1 MYFTNTPSLNSMEAI
16 MQRPPG
22 GNQRGGG
29 RIRRAY
35 QFNKADCDCRLCLYH
50 RKKKGCSM
58 EICPVLDAR
67 LTCGAAS
74 FYEAIH
80 AAFADARHTP
90 FQRRLSHLYDRKDDA
105 PIIFQTDQHRQ
116 RFEAQKLYL
125 RKPDHRSLAVL
136 YLLTADH
143 TLWSKTRRYMPDV
156 EMLSLLSKEFG
167 VSINELISGERLWA
181 EDFKKAADD
190 NLVTA
195 LNNSTFTLK
204 EKIVFFKKKW
214 LHEHISTIVL
224 CVVAWIGIII
234 WTALKLRGSDSYA
247 LLGAI
252 GSMLA
257 ILFYVVLYNRMMV
270 YVENHAYRATPDK
283 ETETKN

>member
-143 TLWSKTRRYMPDV
+143 TLWSKTRRYFSDRPIRWRMPMCV
-156 EMLSLLSKEFG
+156 
-167 VSINELISGERLWA
+167 RTLW
-181 EDFKKAADD
+181 
-190 NLVTA
+190 
-195 LNNSTFTLK
+195 
-204 EKIVFFKKKW
+204 
-214 LHEHISTIVL
+214 
-224 CVVAWIGIII
+224 
-234 WTALKLRGSDSYA
+234 Y
-247 LLGAI
+247 
-252 GSMLA
+252 
-257 ILFYVVLYNRMMV
+257 
-270 YVENHAYRATPDK
+270 TPDRRCRMRSNRASSMDSI
-283 ETETKN
+283 TRRRRFWQTLRR

>member
-143 TLWSKTRRYMPDV
+143 TLWSKN
-156 EMLSLLSKEFG
+156 K
-167 VSINELISGERLWA
+167 
-181 EDFKKAADD
+181 
-190 NLVTA
+190 
-195 LNNSTFTLK
+195 
-204 EKIVFFKKKW
+204 
-214 LHEHISTIVL
+214 
-224 CVVAWIGIII
+224 
-234 WTALKLRGSDSYA
+234 
-247 LLGAI
+247 
-252 GSMLA
+252 A
-257 ILFYVVLYNRMMV
+257 ILFRPWQSRSAGSAPRRCVHRLLCPLESGQGIADR
-270 YVENHAYRATPDK
+270 RAADLAV
-283 ETETKN
+283 

>member
-143 TLWSKTRRYMPDV
+143 TLWSKTRTFRSWMRKISRSPSSSIPSRTSGRISPCCSDRPIRWRMPMCV
-156 EMLSLLSKEFG
+156 
-167 VSINELISGERLWA
+167 RTLW
-181 EDFKKAADD
+181 
-190 NLVTA
+190 
-195 LNNSTFTLK
+195 
-204 EKIVFFKKKW
+204 
-214 LHEHISTIVL
+214 
-224 CVVAWIGIII
+224 
-234 WTALKLRGSDSYA
+234 Y
-247 LLGAI
+247 
-252 GSMLA
+252 
-257 ILFYVVLYNRMMV
+257 
-270 YVENHAYRATPDK
+270 TPDRRCRMRSNRASSMDSI
-283 ETETKN
+283 TRRRRFWQTLRR

>member
-105 PIIFQTDQHRQ
+105 PIIFQTDHTGSVLRHRNCTCEN
-116 RFEAQKLYL
+116 RTTAA
-125 RKPDHRSLAVL
+125 SLCC
-136 YLLTADH
+136 
-143 TLWSKTRRYMPDV
+143 
-156 EMLSLLSKEFG
+156 
-167 VSINELISGERLWA
+167 IS
-181 EDFKKAADD
+181 
-190 NLVTA
+190 
-195 LNNSTFTLK
+195 
-204 EKIVFFKKKW
+204 
-214 LHEHISTIVL
+214 
-224 CVVAWIGIII
+224 
-234 WTALKLRGSDSYA
+234 
-247 LLGAI
+247 
-252 GSMLA
+252 
-257 ILFYVVLYNRMMV
+257 
-270 YVENHAYRATPDK
+270 
-283 ETETKN
+283 

>member
-105 PIIFQTDQHRQ
+105 PIIFQTDQHRK
-116 RFEAQKLYL
+116 RFEAPAKTGPPQP
-125 RKPDHRSLAVL
+125 RCAVSPDCGSH
-136 YLLTADH
+136 
-143 TLWSKTRRYMPDV
+143 
-156 EMLSLLSKEFG
+156 
-167 VSINELISGERLWA
+167 
-181 EDFKKAADD
+181 
-190 NLVTA
+190 LVVQD
-195 LNNSTFTLK
+195 K
-204 EKIVFFKKKW
+204 
-214 LHEHISTIVL
+214 
-224 CVVAWIGIII
+224 
-234 WTALKLRGSDSYA
+234 
-247 LLGAI
+247 
-252 GSMLA
+252 A
-257 ILFYVVLYNRMMV
+257 ILFRPWQSRSAGSAPRRCVHRLLCPLESGQGIADR
-270 YVENHAYRATPDK
+270 RAADLAV
-283 ETETKN
+283 

>member
-105 PIIFQTDQHRQ
+105 PIIFQTDQ
-116 RFEAQKLYL
+116 
-125 RKPDHRSLAVL
+125 
-136 YLLTADH
+136 
-143 TLWSKTRRYMPDV
+143 
-156 EMLSLLSKEFG
+156 
-167 VSINELISGERLWA
+167 
-181 EDFKKAADD
+181 AA
-190 NLVTA
+190 
-195 LNNSTFTLK
+195 F
-204 EKIVFFKKKW
+204 
-214 LHEHISTIVL
+214 
-224 CVVAWIGIII
+224 
-234 WTALKLRGSDSYA
+234 
-247 LLGAI
+247 
-252 GSMLA
+252 
-257 ILFYVVLYNRMMV
+257 
-270 YVENHAYRATPDK
+270 
-283 ETETKN
+283 

>member
-143 TLWSKTRRYMPDV
+143 TLWSKTRRYFFRPWQSRSAGSTPRRCV
-156 EMLSLLSKEFG
+156 HRLLCYLE
-167 VSINELISGERLWA
+167 SGQGIADRP
-181 EDFKKAADD
+181 AAD
-190 NLVTA
+190 
-195 LNNSTFTLK
+195 
-204 EKIVFFKKKW
+204 
-214 LHEHISTIVL
+214 
-224 CVVAWIGIII
+224 
-234 WTALKLRGSDSYA
+234 
-247 LLGAI
+247 
-252 GSMLA
+252 LA
-257 ILFYVVLYNRMMV
+257 V
-270 YVENHAYRATPDK
+270 
-283 ETETKN
+283 